1 MLSGLGDT
9 QLIEDVPWR
18 GEAVV
23 VAPVVEMEASVRV
36 RGTGTQICG
45 KGSFVFDSSGWNL
58 LER

>member
-1 MLSGLGDT
+1 MFSGLGYT

-23 VAPVVEMEASVRV
+23 VSPVVEMEASVRV

-45 KGSFVFDSSGWNL
+45 KGSFVFDPSSRNL

>member
-1 MLSGLGDT
+1 MFSGLGDT

-23 VAPVVEMEASVRV
+23 VSPVVEMEAPIRV
-36 RGTGTQICG
+36 RGPGTQICG
-45 KGSFVFDSSGWNL
+45 KGSLVFDPSRWNL